1 VDGTTKCPETGQRLY
16 GPKGIIRMRYL
27 MTIKNRV
34 MIEWWYATWFSNARK
49 LGHFGGL
56 VSTRMHEGLA
66 TGDKGKERN

>member
-1 VDGTTKCPETGQRLY
+1 
-16 GPKGIIRMRYL
+16 MRYL

-66 TGDKGKERN
+66 TGDKGKERNQDYNQNRYKLINPNEPIHMQL